1 MATQEELDI
10 QNKASLKRQ
19 RQTRE
24 FNKARRS
31 LKDQRNEALQ
41 GARGTKERREIKE
54 AYEGAVHDLTTSYEP
69 RENKTDYESDIGQRG
84 IDQFTAPE
92 STPQDDS
99 GSGGGIPDGFEEE
112 TLDVVEDDN
121 TAGQRV
127 FLTKE
132 VP

>member
-24 FNKARRS
+24 FNKARRA

-41 GARGTKERREIKE
+41 GARGTKERREIKQ
-54 AYEGAVHDLTTSYEP
+54 AYEGAVHDLTTSYKP
-69 RENKTDYESDIGQRG
+69 KENKTDYESDIGQRG

-92 STPQDDS
+92 ATEANEAGTD
-99 GSGGGIPDGFEEE
+99 DGFGLV
-112 TLDVVEDDN
+112 TFDVVLDDN
-121 TAGQRV
+121 TAGQYQWRAE
-127 FLTKE
+127 E
-132 VP
+132 VT

>member
-19 RQTRE
+19 RKTRK
-24 FNKARRS
+24 FNKARRA

-84 IDQFTAPE
+84 IDQFAAPE

-99 GSGGGIPDGFEEE
+99 GSGGDDDGFDLV
-112 TLDVVEDDN
+112 TFDVVLDDN
-121 TAGQRV
+121 TAGQYQWRAE
-127 FLTKE
+127 E
-132 VP
+132 VT

>member
-24 FNKARRS
+24 FNNARRS

-41 GARGTKERREIKE
+41 GARGTKERRGIKE
-54 AYEGAVHDLTTSYEP
+54 AYEGAVYDLTTSYEP

-92 STPQDDS
+92 ATEATEATGGDD
-99 GSGGGIPDGFEEE
+99 DEFDLV
-112 TLDVVEDDN
+112 TFDVVLDDN
-121 TAGQRV
+121 TAGQYQWRAE
-127 FLTKE
+127 E
-132 VP
+132 VT